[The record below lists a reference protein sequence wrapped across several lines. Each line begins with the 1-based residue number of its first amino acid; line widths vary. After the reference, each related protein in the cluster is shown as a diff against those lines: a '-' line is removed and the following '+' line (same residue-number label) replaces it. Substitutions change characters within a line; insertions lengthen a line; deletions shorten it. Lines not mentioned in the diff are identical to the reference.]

1 MKDVGDFDKR
11 NSEFESKFNREII
24 LQNSIRTSKPVIID
38 VGGHKGQSIDY
49 LTKLFPD
56 CTIYS
61 FEPDP
66 DSFMILQ
73 KKESN
78 AVRVYNMAVSNKN
91 GKLRFFKNSISHT
104 NSIFKVNLNSIDSIR
119 ATKERSLS
127 NSTYIDEINK
137 EIEVE
142 SIVLNKF
149 INNND
154 IEHIDLL
161 KIDVQGAEVEVLKG
175 AELSVIDNIIIEISF
190 YDFYEKSSTFLDIE
204 EILIPEGF
212 YLFSILDISHYPL
225 NGRTDWV
232 EVLYKRNL

>member
-1 MKDVGDFDKR
+1 
-11 NSEFESKFNREII
+11 
-24 LQNSIRTSKPVIID
+24 
-38 VGGHKGQSIDY
+38 
-49 LTKLFPD
+49 
-56 CTIYS
+56 
-61 FEPDP
+61 
-66 DSFMILQ
+66 MILQ

-78 AVRVYNMAVSNKN
+78 AVQVYNMAVSNKN

-104 NSIFKVNLNSIDSIR
+104 NSIYKVNLNSIDSIR

-142 SIVLNKF
+142 SIVLKKF

-190 YDFYEKSSTFLDIE
+190 FDFYEKSSSFHDIE
-204 EILIPEGF
+204 ERLIPEGF
-212 YLFSILDISHYPL
+212 YLSYS
-225 NGRTDWV
+225 R
-232 EVLYKRNL
+232 KR